1 MVIQL
6 SGTPEPT
13 RDLGSE
19 RRLWHD
25 GSRYTP
31 SLGCTNC
38 PEQSVCGGLR
48 IGRALYDCLGLCSC
62 KDRTTCDAVCR
73 NKPVDFARRVREVG
87 GFAFDNVPR
96 APILPTPFL
105 PVVVPTLYHGNRRV
119 ASFSAAAVCLS
130 LYRVVQRHTGE
141 IRYSNGAEIATAF
154 GITPNT
160 PLILTGTAADP
171 PLERWWSLSSK
182 RRAAIRALRNFN
194 ISLVTT
200 PNYSLFIDQ
209 PRWDDLHSM
218 KRIAIVHEEF
228 LSEGVPTALHVN
240 ARTDRD
246 WDRWTTYIADRPEV
260 THIAFEFATG
270 AGWAKR
276 VKWHTNKLS
285 ALARDINRPLHLVV
299 RGGKNVLPDLATAF
313 SSITLLETS
322 VFMKTMR
329 RQRAI
334 LRRSGKS
341 ELAAVAHDRNRTTRQ
356 VACR

>member
-1 MVIQL
+1 
-6 SGTPEPT
+6 
-13 RDLGSE
+13 
-19 RRLWHD
+19 
-25 GSRYTP
+25 
-31 SLGCTNC
+31 
-38 PEQSVCGGLR
+38 
-48 IGRALYDCLGLCSC
+48 
-62 KDRTTCDAVCR
+62 
-73 NKPVDFARRVREVG
+73 
-87 GFAFDNVPR
+87 
-96 APILPTPFL
+96 
-105 PVVVPTLYHGNRRV
+105 
-119 ASFSAAAVCLS
+119 
-130 LYRVVQRHTGE
+130 
-141 IRYSNGAEIATAF
+141 
-154 GITPNT
+154 
-160 PLILTGTAADP
+160 
-171 PLERWWSLSSK
+171 
-182 RRAAIRALRNFN
+182 
-194 ISLVTT
+194 
-200 PNYSLFIDQ
+200 
-209 PRWDDLHSM
+209 M

-334 LRRSGKS
+334 LAAAGKVS
-341 ELAAVAHDRNRTTRQ
+341 WQPSPTTETEPLDKLLADNWRAVASSYEFLKRRKTAAK
-356 VACR
+356 VAR